1 KPGKESLLAM
11 QGELPQPRKSFGIF
25 LQAPWDRT
33 YKGRLDDK
41 MYPHDPIV
49 PRDATAPRE
58 AAMGPATLVVA
69 RSARDLVERPRRPA
83 PAHREASLRSAGAP
97 APAPHSPPA
106 SAPAAPAVA
115 AKRPRPFAEDWS
127 APGTPRPPTT

>member
-49 PRDATAPRE
+49 PREATAPRE

-83 PAHREASLRSAGAP
+83 PAHPQASLRSAGMHASAVTPDTAP
-97 APAPHSPPA
+97 APGRLAPP
-106 SAPAAPAVA
+106 V
-115 AKRPRPFAEDWS
+115 
-127 APGTPRPPTT
+127 